1 MTILSYSRGR
11 LQIGMLLFALGAFG
25 LLIKLTLIGYV
36 AGVVGANAILDFR
49 MNVWLPLCLAVT
61 GTVIWRLWVL
71 SAGDKAAIR
80 MEPGGIVVTGLFRR
94 RTIAWD
100 ALLAAHIV
108 GYGLGLYRQRW
119 LNLRYLDD
127 GATRAVRV
135 PLVVTRQPSGGYN
148 ALAAKLEQSQAEAL
162 GRPCAPGGERIG
174 GSGLDPD
181 AVIARYLAAKAQQA
195 AAPQPATL
203 PATAQEPIEPRAP
216 ARPAFGR
223 KGLS

>member
-1 MTILSYSRGR
+1 MTILSYSRSR
-11 LQIGMLLFALGAFG
+11 LQIGMLVFALGAVG
-25 LLIKLTLIGYV
+25 LFIKLILVGYL
-36 AGVVGANAILDFR
+36 AGLVGANAILDFR
-49 MNVWLPLCLAVT
+49 MNIWLPLCLAVT
-61 GTVIWRLWVL
+61 GTVIWRLWTL
-71 SAGDKAAIR
+71 SAGDTAAIR
-80 MEPGGIVVTGLFRR
+80 MEPDGLVVAGLFRR
-94 RTIAWD
+94 RTIPWN

-135 PLVVTRQPSGGYN
+135 PLVLTHQPGGGHMG
-148 ALAAKLEQSQAEAL
+148 LAAKIEQARANAL
-162 GRPCAPGGERIG
+162 GRPHAPGGERTEGAGI
-174 GSGLDPD
+174 DPD

-195 AAPQPATL
+195 AAAPDPEPAHEH
-203 PATAQEPIEPRAP
+203 AVAHRMP